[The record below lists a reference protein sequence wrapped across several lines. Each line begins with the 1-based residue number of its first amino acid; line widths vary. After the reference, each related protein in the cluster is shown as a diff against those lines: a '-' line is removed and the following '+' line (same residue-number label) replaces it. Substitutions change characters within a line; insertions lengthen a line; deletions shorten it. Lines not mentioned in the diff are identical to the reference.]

1 MASTRERRVNAGNRM
16 SKLLNEEE
24 EDEVYK
30 TLYGGFNDV
39 ENDIDYQ
46 AEEEGEDEVDSDFS
60 IEENDEPVSDVED
73 EGPKRQRRLITKA
86 YKEPVV
92 VLRKMEKPSEP
103 KPKKQKK
110 VKIRGFDAFERKSI
124 RRSTAAKSAATQQRL
139 KERTEEGRR
148 RKSRRKKAEDVWKPT
163 QEELLEEAKVT
174 EKENLKSLEK
184 YQKLEMEK
192 KKTRPVKKAFEGPVI
207 RYHSTTMP
215 LISELQEQ
223 QQDEADINV
232 DGGEEVTMSGRKD
245 DAGDLGEPLSIAKQ
259 EEDVKDGVKDGA
271 GKYERT
277 FITFLDEKTFDR
289 AFPCRRPKV
298 PERRRCALSG
308 LDAHFVDP
316 VTSLPYYNIQAFR
329 VIRQSYCYQLE
340 RHGDRGNPAVA
351 RWLDWRARTKDRPR
365 AVAIDAGTEDSFLPP
380 VPVSQI
386 KREVL

>member
-1 MASTRERRVNAGNRM
+1 MASSRERRANAGNRM
-16 SKLLNEEE
+16 SKLLDEEE
-24 EDEVYK
+24 EDDVYK

-39 ENDIDYQ
+39 ENDVDYQ

-60 IEENDEPVSDVED
+60 IEENDEPISDVED

-92 VLRKMEKPSEP
+92 VLSKIEKTSEP

-110 VKIRGFDAFERKSI
+110 TRLQCFDSFERKSI

-148 RKSRRKKAEDVWKPT
+148 RKSRRKKAQDVWKPT
-163 QEELLEEAKVT
+163 QEELLEEAKIT

-192 KKTRPVKKAFEGPVI
+192 KKARPVKKTFEGPVI

-223 QQDEADINV
+223 QQDEAVINV
-232 DGGEEVTMSGRKD
+232 DGGEETTSGRKE
-245 DAGDLGEPLSIAKQ
+245 DASNVGEAPSVPGQDQNL
-259 EEDVKDGVKDGA
+259 KDSA
-271 GKYERT
+271 AKYERT
-277 FITFLDEKTFDR
+277 FITFFDDKTFR
-289 AFPCRRPKV
+289 KTFSRRQPKV
-298 PERRRCALSG
+298 PDKKVCSLSG
-308 LDAHFVDP
+308 LTAQFIDP
-316 VTSLPYYNIQAFR
+316 LTSLPYYNIQAFR
-329 VIRQSYCYQLE
+329 VIRQSYYYQLE
-340 RHGDRGNPAVA
+340 HHGDRSNPVVA
-351 RWLDWRARTKDRPR
+351 RWRDWRASCKERQRIVTYSN
-365 AVAIDAGTEDSFLPP
+365 VNEDNPPFPP

-386 KREVL
+386 KREIV